1 MNKQR
6 VIPLIVAAALFMEN
20 MDSTV
25 IATSL
30 PAIAADIGTSPL
42 TLKLAITSYLLSLA
56 VFIPASGWTAD
67 RFGARKV
74 FSLAVVVFILG
85 SIGCALSQ
93 SVSNFVFARILQ
105 GIGGAMM
112 TPVGRLVLLR
122 SVDKSALVGA
132 MAWVTVPALI
142 GPVIGPPLGGFITTY
157 FSWHWIFLINIP
169 IGLAGIALALRVI
182 APIKSDNPEP
192 FDLYGMVLAGIGLA
206 GIAFGLSVAGLNL
219 LPWSVVAAL
228 IAVGAISMTLY
239 VMHSRRTNS
248 PVLDFSMLR
257 LPTLRASLIGGFM
270 FRLGIGALPFLLP
283 LLMQIGFGL
292 SPFQSGLVT
301 FGSSAGAMGMKAL
314 AARIIKAFGFRHLM
328 TINALISSVF
338 LAACALFT
346 PHTPLL
352 LILIILVVGGFF
364 RSLQFTAI
372 NTVAY
377 AEVETAQM
385 SRATT
390 LTAVGQQLAL
400 SAGVAVGAF
409 SVETTMWLHDAS
421 ELSASSFAPA
431 FVVVAIIS
439 ALSSILFWQMP
450 DDAGSEISGRKV
462 AAIASRKGAEKGV
475 EKAATKSA
483 SETTQDARDQRLG

>member
-1 MNKQR
+1 MKKER
-6 VIPLIVAAALFMEN
+6 LIPLIVATALFMEN

-67 RFGARKV
+67 RFGARIV
-74 FSLAVVVFILG
+74 FAVAVAVFMVG
-85 SIGCALSQ
+85 SVGCAMSG
-93 SVSNFVFARILQ
+93 SVPDFVFARILQ
-105 GIGGAMM
+105 GMGGAMM

-122 SVDKSALVGA
+122 SVDKSALVNA

-169 IGLAGIALALRVI
+169 IGLAGI
-182 APIKSDNPEP
+182 
-192 FDLYGMVLAGIGLA
+192 GLA

-228 IAVGAISMTLY
+228 VAIGSISMTLY
-239 VMHSRRTNS
+239 IIHARRTGS
-248 PVLDFSMLR
+248 PVLDFSLMR
-257 LPTLRASLIGGFM
+257 LPTLRASIIGGFL

-283 LLMQIGFGL
+283 LLMQVGFGL

-301 FGSSAGAMGMKAL
+301 FASAVGAMGMKTL
-314 AARIIKAFGFRHLM
+314 AARIIRTFGFRNIM
-328 TINALISSVF
+328 VVNAIVSSLF
-338 LAACALFT
+338 LAASALFT
-346 PHTPLL
+346 VSTPLL
-352 LILIILVVGGFF
+352 LIMIILVVGGFF

-377 AEVETAQM
+377 AEVEPAQM

-390 LTAVGQQLAL
+390 LVSVNQQLAI

-409 SVETTMWLHDAS
+409 CVEATMMLRHAS
-421 ELSASSFAPA
+421 ELTAAEFPPA
-431 FVVVAIIS
+431 FIVVAIIS
-439 ALSSILFWQMP
+439 AASAYFFWQMP
-450 DDAGSEISGRKV
+450 DDAGHEISGRKAV
-462 AAIASRKGAEKGV
+462 EISSRKGAA
-475 EKAATKSA
+475 KAAAKAA
-483 SETTQDARDQRLG
+483 SETTEDARDQRL

>member
-1 MNKQR
+1 VDKQR
-6 VIPLIVAAALFMEN
+6 IIPLIVATALFMEN

-30 PAIAADIGTSPL
+30 PAIAADIDTSPL

-67 RFGARKV
+67 RFGARMV
-74 FSLAVVVFILG
+74 FAIAVGVFMVG
-85 SIGCALSQ
+85 SIGCALS
-93 SVSNFVFARILQ
+93 SNVTHFVIARIVQ
-105 GIGGAMM
+105 GMGGAMM

-122 SVDKSALVGA
+122 SIDKSALVNA

-157 FSWHWIFLINIP
+157 FSGHWIFLINIP
-169 IGLAGIALALRVI
+169 IGLLGIVLALRYI
-182 APIKSDNPEP
+182 DPIRSEDPER
-192 FDLYGMVLAGIGLA
+192 FDLYGLLLAGIGLA

-219 LPWSVVAAL
+219 LPWTVVAAL
-228 IAVGAISMTLY
+228 VGVGSISMTLY
-239 VMHSRRTNS
+239 VMHARRTGS
-248 PVLDFSMLR
+248 PVLDFGMLR
-257 LPTLRASLIGGFM
+257 LATLRASIIGGFM

-283 LLMQIGFGL
+283 LLMQVGFGL

-301 FGSSAGAMGMKAL
+301 FASAVGAMGMKTL
-314 AARIIKAFGFRHLM
+314 AARIIRTFGFRNLM
-328 TINALISSVF
+328 TVNAVGSSFF

-346 PHTPLL
+346 VTTPLP
-352 LILIILVVGGFF
+352 LIMIILVVGGFF

-377 AEVETAQM
+377 AEVEPSQM

-390 LTAVGQQLAL
+390 LVSVNQQLAI

-409 SVETTMWLHDAS
+409 SVESTMLVHHVS
-421 ELSASSFAPA
+421 ELSAADFAPA
-431 FVVVAIIS
+431 FIVVAIIS
-439 ALSSILFWQMP
+439 AVSTWFFYQMP
-450 DDAGSEISGRKV
+450 VDAGHQVSGRRV
-462 AAIASRKGAEKGV
+462 VVISDPTREPEAEEEG
-475 EKAATKSA
+475 A
-483 SETTQDARDQRLG
+483 SETATARDQRLG